1 MAQLSYKGAALAAS
15 QDVAYRPLPATLK
28 AADLSSGSVNALIDA
43 KLNSYPSEATIQ
55 TMDNLLVD
63 TAYID
68 TQDALRMTKDKRGAA
83 NGVAPLDNTAKIPP
97 AYFPITSTQTWNGI
111 PAIPIT
117 YNLDPTLVLGT
128 DNITLYTCP
137 VPDPGYPYRLLVWGN
152 VDATSTNDYT
162 VPEATVRLGDPLI
175 GTIIAKG
182 GGAADGTVS
191 LLMGDDFDR
200 SNNNNLGEGWNVIFG
215 GEGETDMAIR
225 GNEADLLQAFAPH
238 NRVVSVACQRVEPN
252 TRYTGTDFQKITLKV
267 GSRPGSPKIDT
278 PKTGYPYFRMYM
290 RANDAFTQYVAFE
303 VGNNTAQFV
312 YNTGSGERYFSV
324 TTPIDHTTEWTANT
338 TWYAYAG
345 GNPSNV
351 SERLFTLYKE
361 GLLVMSVTDSG
372 QYTMSGPANRGWG
385 FGLQNSLY
393 LLGQEMSPTVEEV
406 WASDLAWPYE
416 PIVVMPSSL
425 ANTTL
430 TGAQTLYIQASLSNL
445 PPPMGVD
452 GNGNGA
458 YSSRRPSLFAMVVPD
473 PTAPG
478 GS

>member
-1 MAQLSYKGAALAAS
+1 MTQLSYKGAALSTS
-15 QDVAYRPLPATLK
+15 QDVAYRPYPTTLK
-28 AADLSSGSVNALIDA
+28 SADLTSTSVNALIDA
-43 KLNSYPSEATIQ
+43 KLNSYPSAATIQ
-55 TMDNLLVD
+55 GMDALLCD

-68 TQDALRMTKDKRGAA
+68 GQDALRMTKDKRGAP

-97 AYFPITSTQTWNGI
+97 AYIPITSTQSWNGT
-111 PAIPIT
+111 PVIPIT

-128 DNITLYTCP
+128 DNTTLYTCP
-137 VPDPGYPYRLLVWGN
+137 IPDPGYPYRLLVWGN
-152 VDATSTNDYT
+152 VDASSTNDYT
-162 VPEATVRLGDPLI
+162 VPTAKVRVGSI
-175 GTIIAKG
+175 TGTIIAQG
-182 GGAADGTVS
+182 GGAADGVVS
-191 LLMGDDFDR
+191 LKMGDDFER
-200 SNNNNLGEGWNVIFG
+200 SNNNTLGEDWNVVFAG
-215 GEGETDMAIR
+215 DGETSMAIR
-225 GNEADLLQAFAPH
+225 SNEADLLQAFAPH
-238 NRVVSVACQRVEPN
+238 NKMVSATCQRVEPN
-252 TRYTGTDFQKITLKV
+252 TRYTGTNFQKITLKV
-267 GSRPGSPKIDT
+267 GSRAGSVSIDT

-312 YNTGSGERYFSV
+312 YNTGSGERYFS
-324 TTPIDHTTEWTANT
+324 TNTPIDHTTEWTANT

-372 QYTMSGPANRGWG
+372 QYTMLGPANRGWG

-416 PIVVMPSSL
+416 PIVVMPSSQVT
-425 ANTTL
+425 TTL
-430 TGAQTLYIQASLSNL
+430 TGSQTLYIQASLSNL
-445 PPPMGVD
+445 SPPMGVD
-452 GNGNGA
+452 PNGTGA
-458 YSSRRPSLFAMVVPD
+458 YSSRRPSLFAMVVPVD
-473 PTAPG
+473 SSPG